1 MIKRVGIWERER
13 EKEREREQEV
23 TWFHSLSVTE
33 SGVKSRCSFV
43 LFFFSSPKFLRVVQ
57 RGRYEDRGKWGK
69 EGGKE
74 NWIPF
79 SSSSLLSPLF
89 SLPRVGVEMY
99 WVWEKRHQLLP
110 PLWLR
115 LYKRKISDSGW
126 TLQRAPTAATSPS
139 DRPFQSSSQ

>member
-13 EKEREREQEV
+13 GRMREKENKKWLGFIAYQ
-23 TWFHSLSVTE
+23 LQ
-33 SGVKSRCSFV
+33 SRGKIQTQ
-43 LFFFSSPKFLRVVQ
+43 LFFFFSPKFLRVVQ

-126 TLQRAPTAATSPS
+126 TLQRALTAATSPS
-139 DRPFQSSSQ
+139 DWPFQSSSQ

>member
-13 EKEREREQEV
+13 GRMREKENKKWLGFIAYQ
-23 TWFHSLSVTE
+23 LQ
-33 SGVKSRCSFV
+33 SRGKIQTQ
-43 LFFFSSPKFLRVVQ
+43 LFFFFSPKFLRVVQ

-79 SSSSLLSPLF
+79 SSSSLLSPLL

-126 TLQRAPTAATSPS
+126 TLQRAPMAATSPS
-139 DRPFQSSSQ
+139 DWPFQSSSQ